1 MKTHTRVFR
10 PTLLT
15 LLLAFAFP
23 ACTSLQNSTAENQP
37 PGFDIVDIEN
47 QIHESINDFRSLRGL
62 PPLRI
67 NTSISSVARSHSS
80 AMATGREP
88 FSHNNADRRFN
99 QIRDLFDAG
108 RISENVAFSTTQP
121 NMAGAIVD
129 GWLRSEHH
137 LEAILGPYS
146 STGIAVSRSRDGRYF
161 VTQICVAEKGDERG
175 ELM

>member
-1 MKTHTRVFR
+1 MINPKRVFQ

-15 LLLAFAFP
+15 LLLVLAFP
-23 ACTSLQNSTAENQP
+23 ACTSLKNSAEESTT
-37 PGFDIVDIEN
+37 PGIDVVEIEN
-47 QIHESINDFRSLRGL
+47 QIHESINDYRSVRGL

-67 NTSISSVARSHSS
+67 STSITSVARSHSS

-88 FSHNNADRRFN
+88 FSHNNAGTRFSK
-99 QIRDLFDAG
+99 IRDLFDAG
-108 RISENVAFSTTQP
+108 RISENVAYSTTQP
-121 NMAGAIVD
+121 NLAGAIVD

-137 LEAILGPYS
+137 REAILGPFS

-161 VTQICVAEKGDERG
+161 VTQIFVADKGDVQG